1 MINSKK
7 TSNLAKVAIA
17 MIKDL
22 RDKINQDIDGEDPI
36 YPDRLVQYRQIA
48 LAAFDLSHGA
58 VIVADFV
65 AFNDFLCESEHDQI
79 PEQSLEE
86 LRDLLPK
93 L

>member
-1 MINSKK
+1 MINK
-7 TSNLAKVAIA
+7 TNAFPDKETAIA
-17 MIKDL
+17 SIKNLHGMIS
-22 RDKINQDIDGEDPI
+22 QDIDGKDPI

-48 LAAFDLSHGA
+48 LGAFDLSHGA
-58 VIVADFV
+58 VSVADFV

-79 PEQSLEE
+79 PERSLEE